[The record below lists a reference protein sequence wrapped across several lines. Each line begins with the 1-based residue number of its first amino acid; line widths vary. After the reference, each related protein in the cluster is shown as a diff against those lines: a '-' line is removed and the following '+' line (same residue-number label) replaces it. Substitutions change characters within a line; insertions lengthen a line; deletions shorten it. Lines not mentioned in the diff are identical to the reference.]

1 MTTQYSLEWVAS
13 WILDEDVIAQVLSR
27 VTVLCL

>member
-1 MTTQYSLEWVAS
+1 MTMQYSLEWVVG
-13 WILDEDVIAQVLSR
+13 WILDEEVIAQVLSR